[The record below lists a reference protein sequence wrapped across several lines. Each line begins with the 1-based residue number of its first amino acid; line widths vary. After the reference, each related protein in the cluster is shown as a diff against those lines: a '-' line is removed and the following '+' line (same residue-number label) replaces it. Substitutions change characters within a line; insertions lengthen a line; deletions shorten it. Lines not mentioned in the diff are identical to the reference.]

1 MLFWPMALRLPLRFV
16 LLAAAALPSAAMARD
31 DAQLWIGG
39 SAVAD
44 LGRRFRLSEEI
55 VTRFSDNRGGL
66 YEIES
71 NTLLGIR
78 LAPRTTF
85 WAGYTH
91 NPTYSHGR
99 FAAMEHRAREQLTI
113 DGLPTGPGLL
123 SLRLRM
129 EERWRDGFA
138 GTGWRLRP
146 YVKYSLP
153 LRHGGHTAIM
163 FSHESFLNLNRT
175 AFQARTGEERMRNAI
190 AITTPL
196 AKGVNAEI
204 GYLNQHG
211 FVRGGPDTSDHVATF
226 TLSLSL

>member
-1 MLFWPMALRLPLRFV
+1 MALRLPLRLV
-16 LLAAAALPSAAMARD
+16 SLAAAALPSAAVARD

-44 LGRRFRLSEEI
+44 LGKRFRLSEEI
-55 VTRFSDNRGGL
+55 VTRFSDKRGGL

-78 LAPRTTF
+78 LAPKMTL

-91 NPTYSHGR
+91 NPTYTHGR

-113 DGLPTGPGLL
+113 DGLPAGPGLL

-146 YVKYSLP
+146 FVKYALP
-153 LRHGGHTAIM
+153 LRRGGHTAIV

-175 AFQARTGEERMRNAI
+175 AFQARTGEERMRNAVAI
-190 AITTPL
+190 ATPL
-196 AKGVNAEI
+196 AKGVNVEI

-211 FVRGGPDTSDHVATF
+211 FVRGGPDTSDHVATL

>member
-1 MLFWPMALRLPLRFV
+1 MLLQPMALRLPLAF
-16 LLAAAALPSAAMARD
+16 LAAAALPSAAAARD
-31 DAQLWIGG
+31 DSQLWIGG

-44 LGRRFRLSEEI
+44 LGKGFRLSEEVI
-55 VTRFSDNRGGL
+55 TRFSDHRGGL

-71 NTLLGIR
+71 NTLLGFR

-99 FAAMEHRAREQLTI
+99 FAAMEHRAREQLTV
-113 DGLPTGPGLL
+113 DGLPAGPGTV

-146 YVKYSLP
+146 FVKYSLP
-153 LRHGGHTAIM
+153 LHRGGHTAIV

-175 AFQARTGEERMRNAI
+175 AFQARTGEERMRNAV

-211 FVRGGPDTSDHVATF
+211 FVRGGPDTSDHVATL
-226 TLSLSL
+226 TLSLAL

>member
-1 MLFWPMALRLPLRFV
+1 MLWKPMALRFPLAF
-16 LLAAAALPSAAMARD
+16 LAAAALPSAAMAKD

-44 LGRRFRLSEEI
+44 LGKGFRLSEEI
-55 VTRFSDNRGGL
+55 VARFNDDRGGL

-71 NTLLGIR
+71 NTLLGFR
-78 LAPRTTF
+78 LAPKVTL

-91 NPTYSHGR
+91 SPSYSHGH
-99 FAAMEHRAREQLTI
+99 FAAMEQRAREQLTI
-113 DGLPTGPGLL
+113 DGLRAGPGLL
-123 SLRLRM
+123 SLRMRM
-129 EERWRDGFA
+129 EQRWRDGIA

-153 LRHGGHTAIM
+153 LRRGGHTALV

-175 AFQARTGEERMRNAI
+175 GFQAHRGEERMRNAVAI
-190 AITTPL
+190 ATPL
-196 AKGVNAEI
+196 ARGVTAEI

-211 FVRGGPDTSDHVATF
+211 FVRGGPDTNDHVATLTF
-226 TLSLSL
+226 GLSF

>member
-1 MLFWPMALRLPLRFV
+1 MALRFPLS
-16 LLAAAALPSAAMARD
+16 LACMAAAALPSAALARD
-31 DAQLWIGG
+31 DGQIWIGG
-39 SAVAD
+39 SAVVD
-44 LGRRFRLSEEI
+44 LGKRFRLSEEI
-55 VTRFSDNRGGL
+55 VTRFSDDRGGL

-71 NTLLGIR
+71 NTLIGVR
-78 LAPRTTF
+78 LAPKTTF

-91 NPTYSHGR
+91 SPSYSHGR
-99 FAAMEHRAREQLTI
+99 FAAMEQRAREQLTV
-113 DGLPTGPGLL
+113 DGLPAGPGSL

-129 EERWRDGFA
+129 EQRWHDGVA

-146 YVKYSLP
+146 YFKYSLP
-153 LRHGGHTAIM
+153 LRRGGHTALV

-175 AFQARTGEERMRNAI
+175 AFQSHTGEDRMRNAVAI
-190 AITTPL
+190 ATPL

-211 FVRGGPDTSDHVATF
+211 FVRGGPDTSDHVATL

>member
-1 MLFWPMALRLPLRFV
+1 MALRLPLRLALV
-16 LLAAAALPSAAMARD
+16 AAAMLPSAAMARD

-39 SAVAD
+39 SAVVD
-44 LGRRFRLSEEI
+44 LGKSFRLSEEI
-55 VTRFSDNRGGL
+55 VARFSDDRGGL

-71 NTLLGIR
+71 NTLIGVR
-78 LAPRTTF
+78 LAPNTAF

-91 NPTYSHGR
+91 SPSYSHGR
-99 FAAMEHRAREQLTI
+99 FAAMERRAREQLTV
-113 DGLPTGPGLL
+113 DGLPAGPGKL

-129 EERWRDGFA
+129 EQRWRDGLA

-146 YVKYSLP
+146 YFKYSLP
-153 LRHGGHTAIM
+153 LRRGGHTAIV

-175 AFQARTGEERMRNAI
+175 AFQAHRGEDRMRNAV

-196 AKGVNAEI
+196 ARGVSAEI

-211 FVRGGPDTSDHVATF
+211 FVRGGPDTNDHVATL

>member
-1 MLFWPMALRLPLRFV
+1 MALRLPLAF
-16 LLAAAALPSAAMARD
+16 LAAAALPSVAVARD
-31 DAQLWIGG
+31 DSQLWIGG
-39 SAVAD
+39 SAVVD
-44 LGRRFRLSEEI
+44 LGKRFRLSEEI
-55 VTRFSDNRGGL
+55 VTRFSDDRGGL

-78 LAPRTTF
+78 LAPRATF

-91 NPTYSHGR
+91 SPSYSHGR
-99 FAAMEHRAREQLTI
+99 FAAMERRAREQLTI
-113 DGLPTGPGLL
+113 DGLPAGPGLL

-146 YVKYSLP
+146 FVKYSLP
-153 LRHGGHTAIM
+153 LRRGGHTAIV

-175 AFQARTGEERMRNAI
+175 AFQARTGEERMRNAVAI
-190 AITTPL
+190 ATPL
-196 AKGVNAEI
+196 ARGVNAEI

-211 FVRGGPDTSDHVATF
+211 FVRGGPDTSDHVATL

>member
-1 MLFWPMALRLPLRFV
+1 MLWKPMALRFPFV
-16 LLAAAALPSAAMARD
+16 FLAAAALPSAALASN

-39 SAVAD
+39 TAVAD
-44 LGRRFRLSEEI
+44 LGKSFRLSEEI
-55 VTRFSDNRGGL
+55 VTRFSDHRGGL

-78 LAPRTTF
+78 LAPRATF

-91 NPTYSHGR
+91 SPSYSHGR
-99 FAAMEHRAREQLTI
+99 FAAMERRAREQLTV
-113 DGLPTGPGLL
+113 DGLPAGPGLL

-129 EERWRDGFA
+129 EQRWRDGFA

-146 YVKYSLP
+146 YLKYSLP
-153 LRHGGHTAIM
+153 LRHGGHTAIV

-175 AFQARTGEERMRNAI
+175 AFQARTGEERMRNAV
-190 AITTPL
+190 AVTTPL
-196 AKGVNAEI
+196 AKGVSAEI

-211 FVRGGPDTSDHVATF
+211 FVRGGPDTSDHVATL

>member
-1 MLFWPMALRLPLRFV
+1 MLWEPMASRFPL
-16 LLAAAALPSAAMARD
+16 LLVAVAALPSAAMARD
-31 DAQLWIGG
+31 DSQLWIGG

-44 LGRRFRLSEEI
+44 LGKGFRLSEEI
-55 VTRFSDNRGGL
+55 VTRFSDNRGL

-71 NTLLGIR
+71 NTLLGFR

-99 FAAMEHRAREQLTI
+99 FAAMEHRAREQLTL
-113 DGLPTGPGLL
+113 DGLPAGPGAL

-146 YVKYSLP
+146 FVKYSLP
-153 LRHGGHTAIM
+153 LRRGGHTAIV

-175 AFQARTGEERMRNAI
+175 AFQARTGEERMRNAVAI
-190 AITTPL
+190 ATPL

-211 FVRGGPDTSDHVATF
+211 FVRGGPDTSDHVATL

>member
-1 MLFWPMALRLPLRFV
+1 MALRLALGF
-16 LLAAAALPSAAMARD
+16 LAAAALPSVAAARD
-31 DAQLWIGG
+31 DSQLWIGG

-44 LGRRFRLSEEI
+44 LGKGFRLSEEVI
-55 VTRFSDNRGGL
+55 TRFSDKRGGL

-71 NTLLGIR
+71 NTLLGFR
-78 LAPRTTF
+78 FAPRTTF

-113 DGLPTGPGLL
+113 DGLPAGPGLL

-138 GTGWRLRP
+138 GTGWRVRP
-146 YVKYSLP
+146 FVKYSLP
-153 LRHGGHTAIM
+153 LRHGGRTAIV

-175 AFQARTGEERMRNAI
+175 AFQARTGEDRMRNAV

-196 AKGVNAEI
+196 ARGVNVEI

-211 FVRGGPDTSDHVATF
+211 FVRGGPDSSDHVATL

>member
-1 MLFWPMALRLPLRFV
+1 VTLRFPPRLA
-16 LLAAAALPSAAMARD
+16 LLAIAAMPSAAMAKKD
-31 DAQLWIGG
+31 TQLWIGG
-39 SAVAD
+39 SAVVD
-44 LGRRFRLSEEI
+44 LGGRFRLSEEI
-55 VTRFSDNRGGL
+55 VTRFSDDRGGL

-71 NTLLGIR
+71 NTLLGFR
-78 LAPRTTF
+78 LAPKVTF

-91 NPTYSHGR
+91 DPNYAGGHFT
-99 FAAMEHRAREQLTI
+99 AMEQRAREQLSV
-113 DGLPTGPGLL
+113 DGLPAGPGLL
-123 SLRLRM
+123 SLRMRM

-153 LRHGGHTAIM
+153 LRRGGHTAIV

-175 AFQARTGEERMRNAI
+175 AFQTHTGEDRMRNAI

-211 FVRGGPDTSDHVATF
+211 FVRGGPDTSDHVATL